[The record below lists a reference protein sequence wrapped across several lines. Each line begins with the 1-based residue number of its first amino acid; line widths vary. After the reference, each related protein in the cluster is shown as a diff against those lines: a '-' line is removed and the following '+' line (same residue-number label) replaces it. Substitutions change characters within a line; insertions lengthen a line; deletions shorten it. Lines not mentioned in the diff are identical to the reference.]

1 MKTLACDPTKAAC
14 YNFSFKKSL
23 AVIQVGNNILMF

>member
-1 MKTLACDPTKAAC
+1 MKTLACDPNNTVY